1 MDCYAMHHPHS
12 QSERERGRVGLHHS
26 SSFICPLWPNV
37 ISFHFSYRRRPNFGM
52 GAIRRRGGGGT
63 KGIRVESSILL
74 WEYVNDVHRRPFY
87 QAHSLS
93 PPLNQSCAERQC
105 GHPRKT
111 YCIIGE
117 EKCRVLIPASP
128 FCQRYGIISLQLC
141 GKRQVAC

>member
-1 MDCYAMHHPHS
+1 MHHPHS
-12 QSERERGRVGLHHS
+12 QSERESVYERGKARVGLHHS

-37 ISFHFSYRRRPNFGM
+37 ISFHFSYRRRRRRPNFGM
-52 GAIRRRGGGGT
+52 GAIRRTGGT
-63 KGIRVESSILL
+63 KRIRERRAPKALLSTTLTLSSSHPKL
-74 WEYVNDVHRRPFY
+74 RRKAVRAPK
-87 QAHSLS
+87 
-93 PPLNQSCAERQC
+93 
-105 GHPRKT
+105 KT